1 MTGITRLKE
10 KQEYEAWLKE
20 KAAIKR
26 LSPESRE
33 NDEAKKKRINELLK
47 PGHEPQFARYYLAH
61 LIDSEFGYFHKRD
74 MKKVS
79 EELDLMALMEYP
91 REHAKSTIFG
101 TVMPMILLARTIYLK
116 TNDFTGCVLGSAT
129 EPKADKL
136 LADLQSELMFNKRFI
151 DDFGEHYGSGKWTE
165 GFFVSTQGFGFWAFG
180 RGQSPRGIKEAAFRP
195 NYGLID
201 DIDDKKLVKNEDL
214 VDEVLEWILE
224 DFYGCLPLKGS
235 RLIMIGNRIHRKSVL
250 AKFAGDIDEDD
261 PIREGL
267 YHSKVYAIENPRTHK
282 MDLSEKGVPAWK
294 ERYTY
299 EMLWTKINRMGR
311 RSGLKE
317 YFHQHIIL
325 GKVFKEEHLP
335 WEDMLS
341 LPEYDALITYN
352 DPSYKN
358 SMTSDCKAI
367 VLMGKKGRYYD
378 IIDVFDRQCSTAEM
392 VRGHYGIAAQIP
404 SHLDTKHY
412 MEANFIQDL
421 MLEEYFRYGEQN
433 PPMLR
438 IRGDK
443 RKKPDKEVRIENLTP
458 LTEQC
463 HIRFNRKLKHKPD
476 MITLRDQFL
485 GFPDK
490 RIKDDGPDAVEGA
503 VFILDKKKGKPGKGD
518 RSVRTGQYARDN
530 ERSIY

>member
-1 MTGITRLKE
+1 MTGIMRLKE
-10 KQEYEAWLKE
+10 KQEYEAWIKE

-33 NDEAKKKRINELLK
+33 NEETRKKRIADLLK
-47 PGHEPQFARYYLAH
+47 VGNEHKFAKYYCSHLA
-61 LIDSEFGYFHKRD
+61 LSDFGYFQKRD

-79 EELDLMALMEYP
+79 EESDLMALMEYP

-101 TVMPMILLARTIYLK
+101 TIVPMILIARK
-116 TNDFTGCVLGSAT
+116 DFSGMVIGSAT
-129 EPKADKL
+129 EPKANKL

-151 DDFGEHYGSGKWTE
+151 ADFGEQYGGGKWTD
-165 GFFVSTQGFGFWAFG
+165 GYFVSSQGYGFWAFG
-180 RGQSPRGIKEAAFRP
+180 RGQSPRGIKESSFRP
-195 NYGLID
+195 KYGLID
-201 DIDDKKLVKNEDL
+201 DIDDKKFVKNEDL
-214 VDEVLEWILE
+214 VNECLEWIFE
-224 DFYGCLPLKGS
+224 DFYGCLPITGS

-250 AKFAGDIDEDD
+250 AKFAGDIEEGD

-267 YHSKVYAIENPRTHK
+267 YHSKVYALENPRTHQ
-282 MDLSEKGVPAWK
+282 MDLTEKGVPAWK

-299 EMLWTKINRMGR
+299 EMLWNKINRMGR

-317 YFHQHIIL
+317 YFHQHIIF
-325 GKVFKEEHLP
+325 GKMFKEEHLP
-335 WEDMLS
+335 WVDVLA
-341 LPEYDALITYN
+341 LTAYDELITYN

-367 VLMGKKGRYYD
+367 GLIGKIGRYYD

-392 VRGHYGIAAQIP
+392 VRGHYSIAKQVPDQLNI
-404 SHLDTKHY
+404 KHW

-421 MLEEYFRYGEQN
+421 MLEEYYRYGEQY

-458 LTEQC
+458 LTEAGF
-463 HIRFNRKLKHKPD
+463 IRFNRALKQKPD

-490 RIKDDGPDAVEGA
+490 RIKDDGPDMVEGA
-503 VFILDKKKGKPGKGD
+503 IHKLDTRHGKSGEQRDMRG
-518 RSVRTGQYARDN
+518 GQYSRNDD
-530 ERSIY
+530 RSIY